1 MEPSIWR
8 ILDANSNRAREA
20 LRVIEEYARF
30 TLDDAAL
37 SELAKSLRHA
47 LAAALAPLTAARVIV
62 MRDTPGDVGTGI
74 AGAGEYQRAST
85 LDVLRAAGKRLS
97 EALRAIEEYGKTVDA
112 AMAAEVE
119 GLRYRAYDLEK
130 RVLHV
135 ADARARF
142 AGVRLYVLI
151 TEALCALPWA
161 EVMQRSAAGG
171 ATCFQLREP
180 DLPARQL
187 LARAQEFRRLCR
199 ELGAVCIINDRAD
212 LAAAVDADGLHV
224 GQEDLPLPAA
234 RRVLG
239 PQCIVGV
246 STHTRSEAE
255 AAIADAP
262 DYLAV
267 GPMFATALKPQYGVA
282 GLDHLRFVRARTS
295 LPIVAIGGITPDN
308 VANVISAGADAVA
321 VCTALIGAA
330 DPGAVARRFRERM
343 AAAQP
348 PAPR

>member
-37 SELAKSLRHA
+37 SELAKNLRHA
-47 LAAALAPLTAARVIV
+47 LAAALAPLTAARAIV
-62 MRDTPGDVGTGI
+62 MRDTPGDVGTAL

-112 AMAAEVE
+112 ALAAEVE

-161 EVMQRSAAGG
+161 EVMRQAATGG

-180 DLPARQL
+180 DLPDRPL
-187 LARAQEFRRLCR
+187 LTRAQEFRKLCR
-199 ELGAVCIINDRAD
+199 ELGAVCIINNRAD
-212 LAAAVDADGLHV
+212 IAAAVDADGLHV
-224 GQEDLPLPAA
+224 GQADLPLPAA

-239 PQCIVGV
+239 PQRIVGV
-246 STHTRSEAE
+246 STHNPAE
-255 AAIADAP
+255 ATSALADTP
-262 DYLAV
+262 DYVAV

-282 GLDHLRFVRARTS
+282 GLDYLRSVRARTA
-295 LPIVAIGGITPDN
+295 LPIVAIGGINPEN
-308 VANVISAGADAVA
+308 VAEVISAGADAVA
-321 VCTALIGAA
+321 VCTALVGAT
-330 DPGAVARRFRERM
+330 DPGAVARRFTERM
-343 AAAQP
+343 AAAP
-348 PAPR
+348 SPAPQ